1 MDHEHEYSPVDDS
14 DEDPHFVPNANEESE
29 SLDSSLETDMESRRD
44 KREIMKQSRAS
55 EERVVSSWA
64 SGAHLRSLTIP
75 DTRAQ
80 SPSASICTNNVC
92 SEPSTFS

>member
-29 SLDSSLETDMESRRD
+29 SLDSSLATDMESNSVGRN
-44 KREIMKQSRAS
+44 ATS